1 MKTII
6 VGSGITGAYLARE
19 LSKTD
24 NVTVLEKED
33 YLGGRILTGHESGST
48 FEIGAGRIHSTHLR
62 VLKLIKEYGLKTIDI
77 GGTPMWRPQGS
88 SASMPN
94 LFEPTWAALLNQFR
108 KLPTEVLGTT
118 TLKDLCE
125 SVLGPK
131 QTKSLLDTFPYR
143 TELESMR
150 ADVAIKGFDDTAGTQ
165 GKYMVVLGGL
175 TQLIQGL
182 VKDAKANG
190 AVFKTGVEVT
200 DVTEYG
206 VITKTKEY
214 RADRVILCIPVSGL
228 KKLPVLK
235 GLKAF
240 DYVDMA
246 PLTRIYGVYPGL
258 KLDRTVTD
266 SPIRY
271 IIPIHGDLFMIS
283 YTDGRDTRRWTGLTG
298 PALTKSIQQALT
310 ALFPELTIPEPTWI
324 KSFEWSGGT
333 TYWKPGSLQP
343 QDRESRS
350 YDPVEEGQRVLQP
363 RPSSLPSLYICGESF
378 SMLQAWME
386 GSLEHADAL
395 IDLFPHKE

>member
-1 MKTII
+1 MTTII
-6 VGSGITGAYLARE
+6 VGAGLAGAYLARE

-24 NVTVLEKED
+24 KVTVLEKAD
-33 YLGGRILTGHESGST
+33 YLGGRILTGHGTTEAQT

-62 VLKLIKEYGLKTIDI
+62 ILALIKEYGLKTIDI

-94 LFEPTWAALLNQFR
+94 LFEPTWNALLREFR
-108 KLPTEVLGTT
+108 RLPKEILGST
-118 TLKDLCE
+118 TLKELCV
-125 SVLGPK
+125 SVMGPT
-131 QTKSLLDTFPYR
+131 QTQSLLDTFPYR

-165 GKYMVVLGGL
+165 AKYMAVLGGL
-175 TQLIQGL
+175 TQLIDGL
-182 VKDAKANG
+182 VRDAKANG

-200 DVTEYG
+200 DVTDQG
-206 VITKTKEY
+206 VVTKTKEY
-214 RADRVILCIPVSGL
+214 KADRVILCIPVTAL
-228 KKLPVLK
+228 RKLPVLK

-258 KLDRTVTD
+258 KLSRTITD
-266 SPIRY
+266 SPLRY

-283 YTDGRDTRRWTGLTG
+283 YTDGRDTRRWAGLHG
-298 PALTKSIQQALT
+298 PALTKSIQQALI
-310 ALFPELTIPEPTWI
+310 ALFPEQTIPQPEWV

-333 TYWKPGSLQP
+333 TYWKPGS
-343 QDRESRS
+343 
-350 YDPVEEGQRVLQP
+350 YDPVEESQRVLQP

-378 SMLQAWME
+378 SMFQAWME
-386 GSLEHADAL
+386 GSLEHAESL
-395 IDLFPHKE
+395 IELFPHRE

>member
-6 VGSGITGAYLARE
+6 VGSGIAGAYLARE

-33 YLGGRILTGHESGST
+33 YLGGRILTGHGPDKTS
-48 FEIGAGRIHSTHLR
+48 FEIGAGRIHSSHLR
-62 VLKLIKEYGLKTIDI
+62 TLALIKEYGLKTIDI
-77 GGTPMWRPQGS
+77 GGTPMWRSQGS

-108 KLPTEVLGTT
+108 KLPTEVLGAT

-131 QTKSLLDTFPYR
+131 QAKSLLDTFPYR

-182 VKDAKANG
+182 VRDAKANG

-206 VITKTKEY
+206 VVTKTKEY

-228 KKLPVLK
+228 RKLQVLK

-258 KLDRTVTD
+258 KLDRTITD
-266 SPIRY
+266 SPLRY

-283 YTDGRDTRRWTGLTG
+283 YTDGRDTRRWAGLTG

-310 ALFPELTIPEPTWI
+310 ALFPELTIPEPTWV
-324 KSFEWSGGT
+324 KAFEWSGGT
-333 TYWKPGSLQP
+333 TYWKPGSY
-343 QDRESRS
+343 E
-350 YDPVEEGQRVLQP
+350 PVEEGQRVLQP

-386 GSLEHADAL
+386 GSLEHAEAL
-395 IDLFPHKE
+395 IELFLRKK

>member
-1 MKTII
+1 MKTTII
-6 VGSGITGAYLARE
+6 VGSGISGLFLARE

-24 NVTVLEKED
+24 KVTVLEKED

-62 VLKLIKEYGLKTIDI
+62 VLSLIKEYGIKTIDI
-77 GGTPMWRPQGS
+77 GGTPMWRPLGS

-94 LFEPTWAALLNQFR
+94 LFEPTWAALLSQFR
-108 KLPTEVLGTT
+108 RLPADVLATS
-118 TLKDLCE
+118 TLRSLCE
-125 SVLGPK
+125 EVIGPE
-131 QTKSLLDTFPYR
+131 QTHKLLETFPYR

-165 GKYMVVLGGL
+165 AKYMAVLGGL
-175 TQLIQGL
+175 TQVVDGL
-182 VKDAKANG
+182 VRDAKKRG
-190 AVFKTGVEVT
+190 AVFKKGIEVT
-200 DVTEYG
+200 DVTDYG
-206 VITKTKEY
+206 VVTKTKEY
-214 RADRVILCIPVSGL
+214 KADRVILCIPVTAL
-228 KKLPVLK
+228 RKLPVLK

-258 KLDRTVTD
+258 QLDRTITD
-266 SPIRY
+266 SPLRY

-283 YTDGRDTRRWTGLTG
+283 YTDGRDTRRWAGLHG

-310 ALFPELTIPEPTWI
+310 ALFPEQSIPEPTWV
-324 KSFEWSGGT
+324 KAFEWSGGT
-333 TYWKPGSLQP
+333 TYWKPG
-343 QDRESRS
+343 S

-378 SMLQAWME
+378 SMLQAWLE
-386 GSLEHADAL
+386 GSLEHAEAL
-395 IDLFPHKE
+395 IDLFSHKE